1 MSDSQQLLSVSPNG
15 ILGFRIEIETTDGKL
30 FDISGTILELSLYE
44 SIYFP
49 YIHGELSVVDNSR
62 MLSEF
67 PFIGQEKLRVQ
78 WDRDEET
85 TVREF
90 FITKVANIARNRDG
104 YGVYELTITSE
115 VQMRNSTSLFSRSYK
130 GRGDEIIADVYAD
143 FLNTELVIA
152 EGVEAKTSHSVVFP
166 YMKPLQ
172 AADMIR
178 KNVLANDDT
187 PMFVYDSLYPNE
199 VRLESLRSMYD
210 KDPITTI
217 EAKKP
222 TNQSPDGI
230 ATEETLNERGT
241 IYDTA
246 ISRAYNTYDQVN
258 KGAYAS
264 YANIVDPS
272 TREYQ
277 KAEFD
282 FKKDAPTVAGEWITD
297 NFTIGGENV
306 NEIYDTKNYYLHRNR
321 YAFNFEP
328 PNLSSIEDLD
338 LSILNSYLLRHAN
351 SVVKVYM
358 DSIAY
363 TLDTN
368 EAFGVGKTVNYN
380 ITHFS
385 PNLENND
392 DLIDEVNS
400 GKYIIASLRHY
411 IRNGEYTMSAELIRD
426 GIGDDANLEGLFTNS
441 LRLSASNPSPITG
454 GFS

>member
-15 ILGFRIEIETTDGKL
+15 IRGFFVEIETTDGKL
-30 FDISGTILELSLYE
+30 YDISGTILELSLYE

-62 MLSEF
+62 MFSEF
-67 PFIGQEKLRVQ
+67 PFLGQEKLRVQ
-78 WDRDEET
+78 WERDEES

-115 VQMRNSTSLFSRSYK
+115 VQMRNSTSLFSRAYS
-130 GRGDEIIADVYAD
+130 GRGDEIISGVYAD
-143 FLNTELVIA
+143 FLNTDLNVR
-152 EGVEAKTSHSVVFP
+152 VESKTSHSVVFP

-178 KNVLANDDT
+178 KNVLADDDT

-199 VRLESLRSMYD
+199 VRLESLGSMFA
-210 KDPITTI
+210 KDPVTTI
-217 EAKKP
+217 EPRKP
-222 TNQSPDGI
+222 SNQSPDGVS
-230 ATEETLNERGT
+230 TDEKLDERGT
-241 IYDTA
+241 IYDTS

-264 YANIVDPS
+264 YVNIVDPS

-282 FKKDAPTVAGEWITD
+282 FKRDAPTISGEWITD

-338 LSILNSYLLRHAN
+338 LSILNSYLHRHAN

-368 EAFGVGKTVNYN
+368 ESFGVGKTVNYN

-385 PNLENND
+385 PNLENNN

-400 GKYIIASLRHY
+400 GKYIVASLRHY
-411 IRNGEYTMSAELIRD
+411 IKNGEYTMSAELIRD
-426 GIGDDANLEGLFTNS
+426 GIGEDADLDRLFNKS
-441 LRLSASNPSPITG
+441 SRSKQSNPSPITG
-454 GFS
+454 GFSTL

>member
-15 ILGFRIEIETTDGKL
+15 IRGFFVEIETTDGKL
-30 FDISGTILELSLYE
+30 YDISGTILELSLYE

-62 MLSEF
+62 MFSEF
-67 PFIGQEKLRVQ
+67 PFLGQEKLRVQ
-78 WDRDEET
+78 WERDEES

-115 VQMRNSTSLFSRSYK
+115 VQMRNSTSLFSRAYS
-130 GRGDEIIADVYAD
+130 GRGDEIISGVYAD
-143 FLNTELVIA
+143 FLNTDLNVR
-152 EGVEAKTSHSVVFP
+152 VESKTSHSVVFP

-178 KNVLANDDT
+178 KNVLADDDT

-199 VRLESLRSMYD
+199 VRLESLGSMFA
-210 KDPITTI
+210 KDPVTTI
-217 EAKKP
+217 EPRKP
-222 TNQSPDGI
+222 SNQSPDGVS
-230 ATEETLNERGT
+230 TDEKLDERGT
-241 IYDTA
+241 IYDTS

-264 YANIVDPS
+264 YVNIVDPS

-282 FKKDAPTVAGEWITD
+282 FKRDAPTISGEWITD

-321 YAFNFEP
+321 YAFNFDP

-338 LSILNSYLLRHAN
+338 LSILNSYLHRHAN

-385 PNLENND
+385 PNLENNN

-400 GKYIIASLRHY
+400 GKYIVASLRHY
-411 IRNGEYTMSAELIRD
+411 IKNGEYTMSAELIRD
-426 GIGDDANLEGLFTNS
+426 GIGEDADLDRLFNKS
-441 LRLSASNPSPITG
+441 SRSKQSNPSPITG
-454 GFS
+454 GFSTS

>member
-15 ILGFRIEIETTDGKL
+15 IRGFLVEIETTDGKL
-30 FDISGTILELSLYE
+30 YDISGTILELSLYE

-67 PFIGQEKLRVQ
+67 PFLGQEKLRVQ
-78 WDRDEET
+78 WERDEET

-115 VQMRNSTSLFSRSYK
+115 VQMRNSTSLFSRAYS
-130 GRGDEIIADVYAD
+130 GRGDEIIAGVYAD
-143 FLNTELVIA
+143 FLNTDLNVR
-152 EGVEAKTSHSVVFP
+152 VEAKTSHSVVFP

-178 KNVLANDDT
+178 KNVLADDDT

-199 VRLESLRSMYD
+199 VRLESFGSMFA
-210 KDPITTI
+210 KEPITTI
-217 EAKKP
+217 EQKKP
-222 TNQSPDGI
+222 TNTSQDGV
-230 ATEETLNERGT
+230 ATDEKLNERDT
-241 IYDTA
+241 VYDTA
-246 ISRAYNTYDQVN
+246 ISRAYNTFDQVN

-264 YANIVDPS
+264 YVNIVDPS

-282 FKKDAPTVAGEWITD
+282 FKKDAPTISGEWITD

-306 NEIYDTKNYYLHRNR
+306 NEIYDTKNYYLHRNK
-321 YAFNFEP
+321 YAFNFDP

-338 LSILNSYLLRHAN
+338 LSILNSYLHRHAN
-351 SVVKVYM
+351 TLVKVYM

-385 PNLENND
+385 PNLENNN

-400 GKYIIASLRHY
+400 GKYIVASLRHY
-411 IRNGEYTMSAELIRD
+411 IKNGEYTMSAELIRD
-426 GIGDDANLEGLFTNS
+426 GIGEDADLDRLFNKS
-441 LRLSASNPSPITG
+441 SRSKQSNPSPITG
-454 GFS
+454 GFSTS